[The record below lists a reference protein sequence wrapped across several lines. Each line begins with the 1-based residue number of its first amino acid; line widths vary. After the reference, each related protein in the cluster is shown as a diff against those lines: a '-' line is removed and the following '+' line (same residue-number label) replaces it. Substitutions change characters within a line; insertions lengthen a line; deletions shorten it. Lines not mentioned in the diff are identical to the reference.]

1 MVEHY
6 ILGIFFK
13 LKLFSVFFFLALF
26 KASIILLFP
35 FLSLFRVLLI
45 CEHNFFCFF
54 SCFRY
59 LSELKR
65 LNGISFVIS
74 AGSSVAI
81 VGTSGSGKASMIL
94 TYILAKY
101 YIKKLPWT
109 VWFYFSFSFFF
120 CFLCNVLDR
129 WVNDKLDVG
138 GNSTIGVSSCLL
150 STKDILL
157 HSKIKDI

>member
-94 TYILAKY
+94 KYILDKY

-109 VWFYFSFSFFF
+109 VWFFHSFFLLF
-120 CFLCNVLDR
+120 PLQHSWRMNEWQTRCWRELYNR
-129 WVNDKLDVG
+129 
-138 GNSTIGVSSCLL
+138 CLL
-150 STKDILL
+150 MPSVYRGYSSFVSFITF
-157 HSKIKDI
+157 